1 MPNTHMTHSHHTKFP
16 NTENCTANHLVP
28 TNEDPEP
35 YSRSD
40 SGTPNDAVHPAH
52 KMTSDHASTCD
63 ITALSDTK
71 ENEEPSP
78 TQASQDDFPRAD
90 NRISDCTQPNLSA
103 ASQDVE
109 HSMPDSHIQSLE
121 TKCEPDE
128 SSKPL
133 HPCLLYTSPSPR
145 DRQKSRMP
153 SSA

>member
-16 NTENCTANHLVP
+16 TTENCTANHLVP

-40 SGTPNDAVHPAH
+40 SGTPNDAVHPVH

-63 ITALSDTK
+63 ITALSDTE

-78 TQASQDDFPRAD
+78 TQASQDDFPQAD

-103 ASQDVE
+103 ASRDVE
-109 HSMPDSHIQSLE
+109 HSMPDSHIQLLE
-121 TKCEPDE
+121 TKREPDE
-128 SSKPL
+128 SSEPL
-133 HPCLLYTSPSPR
+133 HPMCAEPATPDS
-145 DRQKSRMP
+145 
-153 SSA
+153 